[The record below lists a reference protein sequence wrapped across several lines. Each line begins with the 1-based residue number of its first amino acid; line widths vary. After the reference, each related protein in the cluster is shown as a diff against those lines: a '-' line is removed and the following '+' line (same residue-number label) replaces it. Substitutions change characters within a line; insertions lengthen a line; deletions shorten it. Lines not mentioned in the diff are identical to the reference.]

1 MGCGIAGPVCQ
12 RLRIETIYI
21 SVAWLYVY
29 GVCFFFLHRI
39 YAMFTGIDTFSEA
52 VILIVHI

>member
-1 MGCGIAGPVCQ
+1 MWNCRTGMPKITNRDHIHLCCLAICI
-12 RLRIETIYI
+12 R
-21 SVAWLYVY
+21 SM
-29 GVCFFFLHRI
+29 FFFLHRI